1 MELQSSPHLQDA
13 SVPRPGRG
21 RLILSKSS
29 RDGSTIRPEQSAGQ
43 AFRVLIVDRDSMSSD
58 LLAAALMQDK
68 TCHASSVP
76 SSELLRRLA
85 TNQTDLVVI
94 GAQLDH
100 SSITGFD
107 LAHQVRTTYPAVLI
121 VMLVNQS
128 TRASV
133 IEAFRSGA
141 RGVFSRQHPV
151 ADFLGCIQHV
161 RKGFLWAA
169 AQETKFLLEAF
180 RCMPSA
186 NPALTGDSLSL
197 TVREL
202 QIVRCAARGKTNK
215 VIAAELGLSEHTIK
229 NYLFRAFEKLG
240 VSNRVELLLYLTVRG
255 YASEPARVTDPEAD
269 LCDERTSA

>member
-1 MELQSSPHLQDA
+1 MELQSSQLQGV
-13 SVPRPGRG
+13 SVRKSQRR

-58 LLAAALMQDK
+58 LLAAALMQDGN
-68 TCHASSVP
+68 CHASSVP

-85 TNQTDLVVI
+85 TNQIDLVVI
-94 GAQLDH
+94 GAELDH
-100 SSITGFD
+100 SSISGID
-107 LAHQVRTTYPAVLI
+107 LAHQVRCTYPAVLI

-128 TRASV
+128 TPASV

-141 RGVFSRQHPV
+141 RGVFSRQYPV
-151 ADFLGCIQHV
+151 PDFLGCIQHV
-161 RKGFLWAA
+161 QKGFLWAG

-186 NPALTGDSLSL
+186 NPSLINNSLSL

-202 QIVRCAARGKTNK
+202 QIVRCAAKGKTNK
-215 VIAAELGLSEHTIK
+215 VIAGELGLSEHTVK

-255 YASEPARVTDPEAD
+255 YASEEARATDPEAD
-269 LCDERTSA
+269 LCDEGTSA